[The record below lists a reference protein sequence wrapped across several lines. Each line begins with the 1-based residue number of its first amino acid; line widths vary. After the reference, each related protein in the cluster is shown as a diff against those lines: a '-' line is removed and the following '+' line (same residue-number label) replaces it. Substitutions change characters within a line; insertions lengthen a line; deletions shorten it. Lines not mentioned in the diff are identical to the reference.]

1 VRYSVHVVRY
11 CITSSFSSLALATI
25 GFLTKRFRETRGGVS
40 LNNVITSSFRE
51 TVRNN
56 MSRGGDRRPWRGQ
69 KAVEETGG
77 HRGPSR
83 GQRLI
88 EKTESRREDREQ

>member
-1 VRYSVHVVRY
+1 MVRY
-11 CITSSFSSLALATI
+11 CITGSFSSLALATI
-25 GFLTKRFRETRGGVS
+25 GFLTKRFRETRAGVS

-56 MSRGGDRRPWRGQ
+56 MSRGGDRRPRRGQ

-77 HRGPSR
+77 HRGDRGPSR